1 MNGRAQA
8 TMTGGRSSAGI
19 LRGGVP
25 FNRLGSGPHTVV
37 VFQGLLFENKPLAR
51 LDVLLALRMYRFLER
66 RHTIWVLT
74 RRRGL
79 APGTSLADMA
89 DDYAVA
95 IRDEL
100 GGGPVDV
107 IGVSTGGS
115 IAQHF
120 AADHPDLVRR
130 LVIHSSA
137 HTLTPESRALQMEL
151 AHLAA
156 EGRWR
161 EAYSLIIGT
170 MAARHRFL
178 RVATRPFGWLMAWS
192 APDDPSD
199 LIVTVEAEDVH
210 AFRERLGEI
219 RAPTLVVAGTADP
232 FYTEALFRETAE
244 GIPDGR
250 LILYPGMGHPATGK
264 RFARDVL
271 DFLDEPDPA
280 AAPDKRHGPN
290 GRAAGPTHGR
300 RGRGRGVAGA
310 APRRRAV
317 SRPGFRH
324 P

>member
-1 MNGRAQA
+1 MNGRASQA
-8 TMTGGRSSAGI
+8 TMAGGPPSAGI
-19 LRGGVP
+19 LAGGVP
-25 FNRLGSGPHTVV
+25 FNRLGSGPRTVV
-37 VFQGLLFENKPLAR
+37 VFQGLQFENKPLAR
-51 LDVLLALRMYRFLER
+51 LDLLLTRMYRFLER
-66 RHTIWVLT
+66 GHTIWVLT

-95 IRDEL
+95 IRDDL

-137 HTLTPESRALQMEL
+137 HTLTPESRALQMEV
-151 AHLAA
+151 AHLAS

-161 EAYSLIIGT
+161 EAYSLIIGA
-170 MAARHRFL
+170 MAARHRFM
-178 RVATRPFGWLMAWS
+178 RVAARPFSWLMARS

-210 AFRERLGEI
+210 AFRDRLGEI

-250 LILYPGMGHPATGK
+250 LILYPGMGHPAMGK

-280 AAPDKRHGPN
+280 AAS
-290 GRAAGPTHGR
+290 
-300 RGRGRGVAGA
+300 AGA
-310 APRRRAV
+310 PR
-317 SRPGFRH
+317 G
-324 P
+324 

>member
-1 MNGRAQA
+1 MNGRASQA
-8 TMTGGRSSAGI
+8 SMAGGPPSAGI
-19 LRGGVP
+19 LAGGVP
-25 FNRLGSGPHTVV
+25 FNRLGSGPRTVV
-37 VFQGLLFENKPLAR
+37 VFQGLQFENKPLAR
-51 LDVLLALRMYRFLER
+51 LDLLLTRMYRFLER
-66 RHTIWVLT
+66 GHTIWVLT

-95 IRDEL
+95 IRDDL
-100 GGGPVDV
+100 GCGQVDV

-115 IAQHF
+115 IAQYF

-137 HTLTPESRALQMEL
+137 HTLTPESRALQMEV
-151 AHLAA
+151 AHLAS

-161 EAYSLIIGT
+161 EAYGVIIGA
-170 MAARHRFL
+170 MAARHRL
-178 RVATRPFGWLMAWS
+178 MRVAARPFGWLMARS

-210 AFRERLGEI
+210 AFRDRLGEI

-244 GIPDGR
+244 GIPNGR
-250 LILYPGMGHPATGK
+250 LILYPGMGHPAMGK

-280 AAPDKRHGPN
+280 AAS
-290 GRAAGPTHGR
+290 
-300 RGRGRGVAGA
+300 AGA
-310 APRRRAV
+310 PR
-317 SRPGFRH
+317 G
-324 P
+324 